1 MDMVDSPG
9 YGPKYMKPK
18 KSSNFQTELQQR
30 LHERRKQGLTADLTD
45 DSDVPE
51 DLEPGGDDDYD
62 PYAQYRTDFQ
72 QKKGNRPSSAK
83 RRSPLEHQADLSLT
97 DTLRPGAGDRFMK
110 KGGSSAGNSS
120 MPPLSSPKTPPR
132 DRYSMEMPSLT
143 SPKLSPKGSSSMR
156 PYGDNKGGLS
166 PKGDKSNSKLKQEQP
181 MSASD
186 MIFGRKTPT
195 SDLQGRLTQDSN
207 KPWQAPNLRKASP
220 VMMDDDRGSGDRGV
234 SPTSG
239 LRGRTTPSLES
250 SLRPISE
257 TPSPRPRQLSGG
269 TTLPRATKG
278 TEGEVPRP
286 RPRNTTDIFGK
297 TSTVEVELS
306 DDEDTQ
312 RQQRFSKLSPGRK
325 TPTDLYGGRKTP
337 TGGQRMPGLS
347 GRQTPTDPMGRKT
360 PTRDL
365 QGRKT
370 PTNDPQGRKTPT
382 GVFQGRKTPTKDML
396 GRKSPTGSA
405 ISQGQRARFSKQ
417 GDREEPPPLKKEA
430 SLLDFLN
437 EDSPD
442 PRKKKQ
448 DTKPRLLR
456 DVSNDSID
464 DEFEQANKFL
474 TKKQQQQQ
482 KTVEK
487 RPLKSKQD
495 VMPKGKS
502 SEDLWSSRNIDEKIP
517 MDQSSVCA
525 DVENDP
531 NMRMTATQG
540 ESRMV
545 NGSKSGKM
553 TNGQVNNEIIDM
565 VAEEQEKHGP
575 GHIKP
580 IQPDKEK
587 SKIDDGKRQV
597 HKPKPRHSLPGTPS
611 SIGNLTEDS
620 LNSTRSIR
628 DAIYTEWRKEKMK
641 SAKQQLAEKK
651 KKEEETTKQKEE
663 EKQEKFLEN
672 KASYNAWMEKKKET
686 TLRDQAREKKKEEE
700 KKIREEREKEQKR
713 KEAAKNFEIWKE
725 TKTELM
731 KEKIRDKK
739 MTEYEEKKEKDSAKK
754 AREKLS
760 TSAFKGWKSKKDNL
774 IKDQVKTKKTMTK
787 QQVKMQEK
795 QKHQQEEDALRQY
808 HDWLER
814 KDAQKKQER
823 KQRRYGSTEDLEDRP
838 AWSPANRTIPFG
850 R

>member
-9 YGPKYMKPK
+9 YGQRFMKPK
-18 KSSNFQTELQQR
+18 KSSNFQSELQQK
-30 LHERRKQGLTADLTD
+30 LQERRRQGLTAELTD
-45 DSDVPE
+45 DSDIPE
-51 DLEPGGDDDYD
+51 DTEPGGDDDD
-62 PYAQYRTDFQ
+62 DAYAQYRTNFQ
-72 QKKGNRPSSAK
+72 QKSSNRPTSAK
-83 RRSPLEHQADLSLT
+83 RRSPLEQQADLSLT
-97 DTLRPGAGDRFMK
+97 ETLRPGAGDRFMK
-110 KGGSSAGNSS
+110 KGGSSGGSG

-132 DRYSMEMPSLT
+132 DRYSMEMPSLS
-143 SPKLSPKGSSSMR
+143 SPKLSPKGTSSMKG
-156 PYGDNKGGLS
+156 YGDSKGGLS

-195 SDLQGRLTQDSN
+195 QDLYGKPQQDPN

-220 VMMDDDRGSGDRGV
+220 IMTDDDRGSGDRGV

-257 TPSPRPRQLSGG
+257 TPSPRPRISGG
-269 TTLPRATKG
+269 TTLPRTTK
-278 TEGEVPRP
+278 EGDVPRP

-306 DDEDTQ
+306 DDEDNQ
-312 RQQRFSKLSPGRK
+312 KSQRFSKRSPGRK

-337 TGGQRMPGLS
+337 TGGQKMPGIN
-347 GRQTPTDPMGRKT
+347 GRQTPTDQAGRKT

-382 GVFQGRKTPTKDML
+382 RDFQGRKTPTKDVS
-396 GRKSPTGSA
+396 GRKSPGPSA
-405 ISQGQRARFSKQ
+405 NQGQRSRFSKQ
-417 GDREEPPPLKKEA
+417 GDRQEPPPLKKEA
-430 SLLDFLN
+430 SLLDFLT
-437 EDSPD
+437 EDTAD
-442 PRKKKQ
+442 QHKKKRE

-456 DVSNDSID
+456 DASNDSID
-464 DEFEQANKFL
+464 DEFEQANRFL
-474 TKKQQQQQ
+474 SNKQQQ
-482 KTVEK
+482 KRTVEK
-487 RPLKSKQD
+487 RPSKSKQD
-495 VMPKGKS
+495 NVPREKS
-502 SEDLWSSRNIDEKIP
+502 SDDLWSSRNADDKIQ

-525 DVENDP
+525 DIENDP
-531 NMRMTATQG
+531 HMRISGTAEG
-540 ESRMV
+540 KKV
-545 NGSKSGKM
+545 NGSKSDKM

-587 SKIDDGKRQV
+587 SKTNDGKRQV

-611 SIGNLTEDS
+611 GSSAS
-620 LNSTRSIR
+620 LNEETFNSTRSIR
-628 DAIYTEWRKEKMK
+628 DAIYAEWRKEKMK
-641 SAKQQLAEKK
+641 SAKQQLTEKK
-651 KKEEETTKQKEE
+651 KKEQELEKKKEE

-700 KKIREEREKEQKR
+700 KKLREEREKEQKR

-725 TKTELM
+725 TKTEII
-731 KEKIRDKK
+731 KEKVKEKK
-739 MTEYEEKKEKDSAKK
+739 MTEYEKKREKESEKKE
-754 AREKLS
+754 REKLS
-760 TSAFKGWKSKKDNL
+760 KTAYRGWKSKKDVI
-774 IKDQVKTKKTMTK
+774 IKDQVKTQKVMTK
-787 QQVKMQEK
+787 QQIKMEEK
-795 QKHQQEEDALRQY
+795 KKREQEEDALRQY
-808 HDWLER
+808 HEWLER
-814 KDAQKKQER
+814 KDVQKKQER
-823 KQRRYGSTEDLEDRP
+823 KQRRYGSTEDLDDRP

>member
-9 YGPKYMKPK
+9 YGQRFMKPK
-18 KSSNFQTELQQR
+18 KSSNLQSELQQR
-30 LHERRKQGLTADLTD
+30 LKDRRRQGLTADLTD
-45 DSDVPE
+45 DSDVAE
-51 DLEPGGDDDYD
+51 DIEPSGDDDD
-62 PYAQYRTDFQ
+62 DAYAQYRTDFQ
-72 QKKGNRPSSAK
+72 QRKGNRPNSAK
-83 RRSPLEHQADLSLT
+83 RRSPLQGDLSMT

-110 KGGSSAGNSS
+110 KGASSGSSS

-132 DRYSMEMPSLT
+132 DRYSMDMPSLT
-143 SPKLSPKGSSSMR
+143 SPKLSPKGSSSMKT
-156 PYGDNKGGLS
+156 YGESKGGLS
-166 PKGDKSNSKLKQEQP
+166 PKGTKSNSKLKQEQP

-195 SDLQGRLTQDSN
+195 NDSQGKPLHDPN

-220 VMMDDDRGSGDRGV
+220 IMTDDDRGSGDRGV

-278 TEGEVPRP
+278 MEGEVPRP
-286 RPRNTTDIFGK
+286 RMRNTTDIFGK

-306 DDEDTQ
+306 DDEDTLKQ
-312 RQQRFSKLSPGRK
+312 KRFSKNSPGRK
-325 TPTDLYGGRKTP
+325 TPTELYGGRKTP
-337 TGGQRMPGLS
+337 TGGQRMPGVN
-347 GRQTPTDPMGRKT
+347 GRQTPTDPIGRKT

-382 GVFQGRKTPTKDML
+382 RDFQGRKTPTQDMY
-396 GRKSPTGSA
+396 GRKSPTTPTS
-405 ISQGQRARFSKQ
+405 GQRSRFSKQ
-417 GDREEPPPLKKEA
+417 GDRQEPPPMKKEA
-430 SLLDFLN
+430 SLLDFLT
-437 EDSPD
+437 EDTSSQRQ
-442 PRKKKQ
+442 RKKE
-448 DTKPRLLR
+448 DAKPRLLR
-456 DVSNDSID
+456 NASSDSID

-474 TKKQQQQQ
+474 SKKPQQR
-482 KTVEK
+482 TAEP

-495 VMPKGKS
+495 SFPKGKDS
-502 SEDLWSSRNIDEKIP
+502 DDLWSSRNADDKIP
-517 MDQSSVCA
+517 VDQSSMCA
-525 DVENDP
+525 DIETDP
-531 NMRMTATQG
+531 NMRISGTG

-545 NGSKSGKM
+545 KGSRSEKM
-553 TNGQVNNEIIDM
+553 TNGQVNSEIIDM

-580 IQPDKEK
+580 IQPDQKVTKKED
-587 SKIDDGKRQV
+587 SKRQV

-611 SIGNLTEDS
+611 SNASLTEGTLD
-620 LNSTRSIR
+620 STRSIR
-628 DAIYTEWRKEKMK
+628 DAIYAEWKNERLK
-641 SAKQQLAEKK
+641 SAKKQLAEKK
-651 KKEEETTKQKEE
+651 KKEEEQEKKKQQ

-672 KASYNAWMEKKKET
+672 KASYNAWMEKKMDT

-700 KKIREEREKEQKR
+700 KKIREEKEKERKKR
-713 KEAAKNFEIWKE
+713 EAAKNFEIWKE
-725 TKTELM
+725 NKTEVI
-731 KEKIRDKK
+731 KEKVKEKK
-739 MTEYEEKKEKDSAKK
+739 MTEYEEKREKELEKRD
-754 AREKLS
+754 REKLS

-774 IKDQVKTKKTMTK
+774 IKTEVKTKKIMTK
-787 QQVKMQEK
+787 EQIKKQEK
-795 QKHQQEEDALRQY
+795 HKREQEEDALRRY
-808 HDWLER
+808 HDWLDR
-814 KDAQKKQER
+814 KDSQKKEDKR
-823 KQRRYGSTEDLEDRP
+823 QRRYGSTEELDDRP